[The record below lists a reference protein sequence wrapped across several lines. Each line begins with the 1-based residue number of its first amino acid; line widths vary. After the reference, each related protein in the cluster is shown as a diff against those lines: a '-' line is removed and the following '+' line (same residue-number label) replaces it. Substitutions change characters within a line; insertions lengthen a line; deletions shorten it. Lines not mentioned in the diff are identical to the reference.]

1 MVFFLQAFQYFL
13 SELFDSA
20 YGKHA
25 RKVRQARPSLVVV
38 RVSGV
43 MSAPGPMLEYRQN
56 FMRWILCS
64 LLLPT
69 WRTMCPCLSRHLR

>member
-1 MVFFLQAFQYFL
+1 MGFFLQTFQNFL
-13 SELFDSA
+13 SELLDSA
-20 YGKHA
+20 RDK
-25 RKVRQARPSLVVV
+25 RSRNIRQARTGGVVV

-43 MSAPGPMLEYRQN
+43 MPVAGPMLEYRQN

-69 WRTMCPCLSRHLR
+69 WRTMCPCLSRLLR